1 MAATLS
7 KGRRKLA
14 LIPKASAAT
23 ANDITVTVLAATTW
37 EPSDYALVDGFT
49 LGVTGEN
56 SVDGTPIGARNTV
69 NIPDEPTL
77 EASINWLR
85 DTVEAD
91 DLAWTTHTGAGVEFW
106 GVLRNMPTKYSRD
119 AWAADDDIEVYDL
132 ATGHPYMRNDAEV
145 SSFHVTYQVG
155 VGTDLKQTVKAG
167 S

>member
-23 ANDITVTVLAATTW
+23 ADAITTTALNAVTW

-56 SVDGTPIGARNTV
+56 SVDATPIGARNTV

-77 EASINWLR
+77 EASINWMR
-85 DTVEAD
+85 DTVEEED
-91 DLAWTTHTGAGVEFW
+91 VAWTTHSGAGIEFW
-106 GVLRNMPTKYSRD
+106 GVLRNMPGKRAGD
-119 AWAADDDIEVYDL
+119 PWAADDEIEVYDL
-132 ATGHPYMRNDAEV
+132 ATGTPYMRNDAEV

-167 S
+167 A